1 MAGQTTPA
9 PGDPDPINR
18 AARGDQWSHMHG
30 PRRPAN
36 EAAAARRRHSAV
48 ASPDGGDRT
57 GSRQAHVRT
66 APRPWRDPVPAWPD
80 SIRGS
85 RGSLLGE
92 TCVHCNACSSRVS
105 PRARDHNRT
114 PVSRATSA
122 EQRAASFDAQTPRR
136 GSSCLQQ
143 RRPGGRYLLPAPS
156 VLATLPGPV
165 CLDWRL
171 LISHQRNPK
180 EFHSVDASLVTRQS

>member
-1 MAGQTTPA
+1 MSQPRVTRTPTTTQALMAGLTTPA
-9 PGDPDPINR
+9 PADPDPINR

-114 PVSRATSA
+114 PVSRAGHWEHA
-122 EQRAASFDAQTPRR
+122 R
-136 GSSCLQQ
+136 SS
-143 RRPGGRYLLPAPS
+143 
-156 VLATLPGPV
+156 
-165 CLDWRL
+165 
-171 LISHQRNPK
+171 
-180 EFHSVDASLVTRQS
+180 